1 MDFKCC
7 VVTSLYVQTYYP
19 GNPNRGAALLASY
32 VWEHEADYW
41 LGMTD
46 EECKMKVGIY
56 TVTVELP
63 TNVHE
68 FFIKNK
74 VPAGPS
80 PCRKCLLALVS

>member
-46 EECKMKVGIY
+46 EECKMKVGTLHSRASTECSRIFHQ
-56 TVTVELP
+56 E
-63 TNVHE
+63 
-68 FFIKNK
+68 
-74 VPAGPS
+74 GP
-80 PCRKCLLALVS
+80 C

>member
-46 EECKMKVGIY
+46 EECKMKVG
-56 TVTVELP
+56 TQ
-63 TNVHE
+63 
-68 FFIKNK
+68 
-74 VPAGPS
+74 
-80 PCRKCLLALVS
+80 